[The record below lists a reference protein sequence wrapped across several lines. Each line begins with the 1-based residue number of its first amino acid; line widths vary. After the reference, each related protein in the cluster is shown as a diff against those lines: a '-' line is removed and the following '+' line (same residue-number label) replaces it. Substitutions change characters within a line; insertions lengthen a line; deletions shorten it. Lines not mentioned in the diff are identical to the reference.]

1 MGAADE
7 IFMAL
12 VEFISAAFMIFG
24 GALPYIPQ
32 YLKMRYIY
40 MLRVLFHRDREAQNF
55 KILRR
60 VNLEI
65 FGKSFLITFDKEI
78 PLFSLFKNSI

>member
-24 GALPYIPQ
+24 GALPVKDFRRLE
-32 YLKMRYIY
+32 LK
-40 MLRVLFHRDREAQNF
+40 
-55 KILRR
+55 
-60 VNLEI
+60 
-65 FGKSFLITFDKEI
+65 GCSF
-78 PLFSLFKNSI
+78 FSLIHTPSMKSIVNIITMLCIKRGVS